1 MRQAG
6 ARALSRVWPWCY
18 SPCMVT
24 DRVGVPLEALRDAC
38 VEGLAR
44 TRVRPNVLT
53 LCGLGVSLLAA
64 GFASMGRFLPAG
76 LLLLLA
82 GAFDALDGAIAR
94 RTNQSS
100 PFGAF
105 LDSVLDR
112 YADLT
117 VLLGLMLHFAVAWGG
132 ASGSGL
138 PWSNPPLVFAAGAIL
153 GSALTPYAR
162 ARAESLLS
170 ECKVGIAE
178 RPERLVILVVGL
190 LFDRVVPALGM
201 LAVLSNVTVLQRLF
215 YVRRTLGGG
224 RPLAGADRF
233 VYWTYP
239 RGSVPFDL
247 LVLALAILM
256 ALL

>member
-1 MRQAG
+1 
-6 ARALSRVWPWCY
+6 
-18 SPCMVT
+18 MVT

-53 LCGLGVSLLAA
+53 LCGLVVSLVAA
-64 GFASMGRFLPAG
+64 GFASMGRFVPAG
-76 LLLLLA
+76 LLLLVA

-100 PFGAF
+100 RFGAF

-112 YADLT
+112 YADLS
-117 VLLGLMLHFAVAWGG
+117 VLLGLMLHYAAAWGG
-132 ASGSGL
+132 AGAGAARPGL
-138 PWSNPPLVFAAGAIL
+138 PWSNPALVFAAGALL

-162 ARAESLLS
+162 ARAESLVA
-170 ECKVGIAE
+170 ECKVGVAE

-190 LFDRVVPALGM
+190 LFDRVVPALGV
-201 LAVLSNVTVLQRLF
+201 LAVLANVTVLQRLF
-215 YVRRTLGGG
+215 YVRRVLAGGG
-224 RPLAGADRF
+224 PLDRAGRF
-233 VYWTYP
+233 LYWTYP

-247 LVLALAILM
+247 LVIGLAVLM
-256 ALL
+256 AVL

>member
-1 MRQAG
+1 
-6 ARALSRVWPWCY
+6 VF
-18 SPCMVT
+18 T

-53 LCGLGVSLLAA
+53 ICGLIVSLAAA
-64 GFASMGRFLPAG
+64 GFASMGRFAAAGG
-76 LLLLLA
+76 LLLAA

-112 YADLT
+112 YADLS
-117 VLLGLMLHFAVAWGG
+117 VLLGLTLHYAVAWGG
-132 ASGSGL
+132 AEAARPGL
-138 PWSNPPLVFAAGAIL
+138 PWSNPALVVAAGAIL

-162 ARAESLLS
+162 ARAESLVP
-170 ECKVGIAE
+170 ECKVGVAE
-178 RPERLVILVVGL
+178 RPERLVILAVGL
-190 LFDRVVPALGM
+190 LFDRVVTALAM
-201 LAVLSNVTVLQRLF
+201 LAILANVTVLQRLF
-215 YVRRTLGGG
+215 YVRRVLAGGG
-224 RPLAGADRF
+224 PLDRWGRLL
-233 VYWTYP
+233 YWTYP

-247 LVLALAILM
+247 LVTALAVLM
-256 ALL
+256 AAL